1 MSAQD
6 AISIFNAGIDAVK
19 PAMLIPQYLR
29 LSNET
34 FYAGNIPVDMEMLDA
49 GDATFA
55 LDDTD
60 TYVLCIGKAAAA
72 MALEVEKILGNKIKA
87 GLVITKS
94 GHALPLQ
101 YYKTIEADHPVP
113 GGNSMAAAKAVAD
126 FLKPLKPPC
135 LLLCCISGGASAL
148 LADMAEGITL
158 QDMQQ
163 LSALL
168 LHSGADI
175 YEINTVR
182 KHLAFLKGGQLIK
195 LSNSILVSSLII
207 SDVLGDDI
215 SVIASGLTV
224 ADASTF
230 AGARDVL
237 DKYGLSNKIPASITK
252 RLASGG
258 AGLIAETPKPGD
270 AIFKRVTNTIIG
282 SNNTALKAAAM
293 YAAHLGYDVHI
304 MNDQLQGEAGAEAKK
319 FVQLLLQH
327 KGPRPACLLM
337 GGETTV
343 TIKGN
348 GKGGRNQQ
356 FALAAL
362 YELQQQNITPENM
375 PVILSGG
382 TDGTDGPTD
391 AAGAYIDMNIF
402 LTMQNLYLDAYKYL
416 QNNDAYH
423 FFKQTGGLILTG
435 PTQTNV
441 MDIIVGLIK

>member
-29 LSNET
+29 LNNET
-34 FYAGNIPVDMEMLDA
+34 FYAGSIPVDMKMLDA

-55 LDDTD
+55 LDDTE
-60 TYVLCIGKAAAA
+60 TYVLCIGKAASA

-87 GLVITKS
+87 GLVIIKN

-101 YYKTIEADHPVP
+101 HCKTIEADHPVP

-126 FLKPLKPPC
+126 FLKPLRPPW

-195 LSNSILVSSLII
+195 LSNGILVASLII

-224 ADASTF
+224 PDASTF
-230 AGARDVL
+230 ADACNVL
-237 DKYGLSNKIPASITK
+237 DKYGLSNKMPASVTD
-252 RLASGG
+252 RLASGR
-258 AGLIAETPKPGD
+258 AGMITETPKPGD
-270 AIFKRVTNTIIG
+270 AIFKRVTNTVLG

-304 MNDQLQGEAGAEAKK
+304 INDQLQGEAEQEAKK

-327 KGPRPACLLM
+327 KGTKPACLLM

-343 TIKGN
+343 TVKGS

-362 YELQQQNITPENM
+362 CELQQQNITPEHM
-375 PVILSGG
+375 PIILSGG

-391 AAGAYIDMNIF
+391 AAGAYIDMNVF
-402 LTMQNLYLDAYKYL
+402 LTMQHLSLDTYKYL

-423 FFKQTGGLILTG
+423 FFRQTGGLISTG
-435 PTQTNV
+435 PTHTNV
-441 MDIIVGLIK
+441 MDIIIGLIT